1 VTLLLYLIFNCTSL
15 LSNDGTIQVWKLFH
29 NSDNQTVG
37 EALHTLPVKPLSGKS
52 VVAFSPDGRTIVA
65 SGEQGSL
72 KIWNR
77 KNIEFEG

>member
-1 VTLLLYLIFNCTSL
+1 M
-15 LSNDGTIQVWKLFH
+15 
-29 NSDNQTVG
+29 
-37 EALHTLPVKPLSGKS
+37 PVKPLSGKS